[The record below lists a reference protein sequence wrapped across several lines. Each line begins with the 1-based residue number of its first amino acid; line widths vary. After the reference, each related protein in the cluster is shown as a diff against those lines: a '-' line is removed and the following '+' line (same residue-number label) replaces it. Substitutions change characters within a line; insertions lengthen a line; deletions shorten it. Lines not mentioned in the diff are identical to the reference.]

1 MRNKIFN
8 FRYQRGGMLLELML
22 SVALAAV
29 VIPFIFRYQQNTIE
43 RARNIAVIKQMGLVS
58 DALERCIF
66 ENRDKLANMAVGSSE
81 YTFAESDF
89 TPNDDASVDC
99 LILANENGRGLINYG
114 LTPEFANDFM
124 NDYRLR
130 ILKYQNGTQPI
141 FQGVVLSSGVDAL
154 RTAEITRLGGG
165 SIGFIE
171 KTNVLGGYGV
181 FKTTKSKLRYSNAID
196 HGIVQITGPTR
207 GESKYL
213 WRVWSG
219 NKNDATML
227 SPLNMDEHDIV
238 NVDALYATNVN
249 FYSELKINGDLNIS
263 ELTFDKYADLG
274 TTQIAGTAGG
284 TINVTRG
291 ADPDLENVI
300 LSGNNSATLNITNL
314 YLNNNANVNVDEFD
328 VDKLV
333 VKNECKFP
341 TTSVTANTLV
351 VENDVAAGSVD
362 APTGIIKLKGAAVT
376 PILNIDK
383 IIYEAKNNH
392 PEYTWGFVS
401 GKTSRAQFKDLILS
415 DLTNLVTL
423 VKNYEQSHMSVT
435 APSVNSVY
443 NLYTDQIWTPGDS
456 RNDVVSDYLFKMQ
469 FIKDI
474 VDAKYACAS
483 DKDYYPNQM
492 YSGGGTSYPQFS
504 RCVGCVTWFV
514 DCVKS
519 GKHSYTWCKSGLNYC
534 QSDDGCIN
542 QTDISVD
549 TCMDNLNIG

>member
-1 MRNKIFN
+1 
-8 FRYQRGGMLLELML
+8 
-22 SVALAAV
+22 
-29 VIPFIFRYQQNTIE
+29 
-43 RARNIAVIKQMGLVS
+43 VIKQMGLVS

-89 TPNDDASVDC
+89 TPIDDTGVDC
-99 LILANENGRGLINYG
+99 LILANDKGRGLINYG

-238 NVDALYATNVN
+238 NVDALYAKNVN
-249 FYSELKINGDLNIS
+249 FYSELKINGDLNITD
-263 ELTFDKYADLG
+263 LIFDEYTNLG
-274 TTQIAGTAGG
+274 NTQLVGATNGNL
-284 TINVTRG
+284 NVTKG
-291 ADPDLENVI
+291 SGPYLDTVI
-300 LSGNNSATLNITNL
+300 LSGGSSATLNTTNL
-314 YLNNNANVNVDEFD
+314 YLNNNANVNVNDFEVNTLIVNDEC
-328 VDKLV
+328 
-333 VKNECKFP
+333 EFP
-341 TTSVTANTLV
+341 NVNVQSESLV
-351 VENDVAAGSVD
+351 VEGDAVAKSVNAAAGK
-362 APTGIIKLKGAAVT
+362 IKLNGAAVT
-376 PILNIDK
+376 PILHIDS
-383 IIYEAKNNH
+383 IIYAGNPDYMWMANSPSDEH
-392 PEYTWGFVS
+392 DRTGSF
-401 GKTSRAQFKDLILS
+401 AQFKDLMLS
-415 DLTNLVTL
+415 DLTKLVTL
-423 VKNYEQSHMSVT
+423 VKNYEQTHVAVT
-435 APSVNSVY
+435 APSVNNVY

-456 RNDVVSDYLFKMQ
+456 KNDVVSGYLFKMQ
-469 FIKDI
+469 FIKDV

-483 DKDYYPNQM
+483 NKNYYPKPT
-492 YSGGGTSYPQFS
+492 YSSGNTPYPQFS
-504 RCVGCVTWFV
+504 RCVDCVTWFV
-514 DCVKS
+514 DCVKT
-519 GKHSYTWCKSGLNYC
+519 HSVSSYGICKYQLNYC

-542 QTDISVD
+542 QTAISVD

>member
-1 MRNKIFN
+1 MQNKIFN

-43 RARNIAVIKQMGLVS
+43 RARNISVIKQMGLVS

-66 ENRDKLANMAVGSSE
+66 ENRDKLANMAVNTE
-81 YTFAESDF
+81 YTFSEADF
-89 TPNDDASVDC
+89 NPNSEDGIDC

-130 ILKYQNGTQPI
+130 ILKYKNGSQPI

-181 FKTTKSKLRYSNAID
+181 FKTTKSKLKFNTVS
-196 HGIVQITGPTR
+196 GGLVQITGPTR

-238 NVDALYATNVN
+238 NVDALYAKNVN

-263 ELTFDKYADLG
+263 ELTFDKYANFG

-291 ADPDLENVI
+291 ADPELEGVI
-300 LSGNNSATLNITNL
+300 LSGNNSAELNITNL
-314 YLNNNANVNVDEFD
+314 YLNDNANVNVDEFD
-328 VDKLV
+328 VNTLY
-333 VKNECKFP
+333 VKDECKFP
-341 TTSVTANTLV
+341 ITGVTANKLV
-351 VENDVAAGSVD
+351 VNNDVAAGSVD
-362 APTGIIKLKGAAVT
+362 ASTGIIKLNDAAVT

-383 IIYEAKNNH
+383 IIYEAKNNN

-415 DLTNLVTL
+415 DLTNLVAL
-423 VKNYEQSHMSVT
+423 VKNYEQTHVSVT
-435 APSVNSVY
+435 APSVNNTY

-456 RNDVVSDYLFKMQ
+456 ENDVVSDYLFKMQ
-469 FIKDI
+469 FIKDV

-492 YSGGGTSYPQFS
+492 YPGGGTLYPQFS
-504 RCVGCVTWFV
+504 RCVGCVTWFFN
-514 DCVKS
+514 CVKS
-519 GKHSYTWCKSGLNYC
+519 GKYSYTWCKNGLNYC